1 MAWGKEPDV
10 CSPEHG
16 GGGPV
21 VASAIQRIGHGE
33 TGEAQA
39 EGKRY
44 VLIALLLA
52 SILSF
57 VDRQILSL
65 LVHPI
70 EHDLHLNDTAMA
82 LLLGPAFLILHLVI
96 GLPIGRLV
104 DTYPRF
110 KGLSL
115 GMALWSLA
123 TAGAGLAS
131 NFVHLF
137 VARIGVG
144 FGEAFLGPTAY
155 SVLPDAY
162 PPHRIGR
169 ASAIYSMGVYIG
181 AGLALVIGSQVIR
194 LLAHVQEITLPV
206 LGVMHSWQLVFVVIG
221 LPGILVA
228 LWIFRLPEPP
238 RRDPNG
244 ISASR
249 PALREVLAFIRANLR
264 ALASV
269 TFCAAFSLAMSYG
282 TGAWVPTFLIRSYG
296 WSIVH
301 AGAVYGVVVVVGG
314 VTGVN
319 LAGALSDALTRKGI
333 RSARLLVMCLASVLT
348 LPFAIA
354 FPLAPNPYV
363 AMALMLPAVIFSTFA
378 PAAMPVSVQEI
389 VPNRMRGAVAA
400 GLILFTSVI
409 GLGFGPVLVSLFTN
423 FVLHSQAQLRYSLA
437 VVPPAA
443 LLTSAIIGFSGLG
456 AFSRARDRLRGTEA
470 TLSAN

>member
-1 MAWGKEPDV
+1 MARGKELAVDPSGREAGEGIV
-10 CSPEHG
+10 EATQESEAVEGALERPEK
-16 GGGPV
+16 
-21 VASAIQRIGHGE
+21 ASS
-33 TGEAQA
+33 
-39 EGKRY
+39 Y

-65 LVHPI
+65 LIHPI
-70 EHDLHLNDTAMA
+70 EQDLHLNDTAMA
-82 LLLGPAFLILHLVI
+82 LVLGPAFLILHLLI

-115 GMALWSLA
+115 GMMLWSLA

-137 VARIGVG
+137 VARVGVG

-155 SVLPDAY
+155 SVLPDAF
-162 PPHRIGR
+162 PPDKIGR

-181 AGLALVIGSQVIR
+181 AGFALIIGSQVIK
-194 LLAHVQEITLPV
+194 LLSHVQQINLPIIG
-206 LGVMHSWQLVFVVIG
+206 LMHSWQLVFFAIG
-221 LPGILVA
+221 LPGTLVA
-228 LWIFRLPEPP
+228 LWIYRLPEPP
-238 RRDPNG
+238 RRDAHG
-244 ISASR
+244 VSASR
-249 PALREVLAFIRANLR
+249 PPLPEVFAFIRENLR

-296 WSIVH
+296 WSVVH

-314 VTGVN
+314 GIGVH
-319 LAGALSDALTRKGI
+319 LAGALSDALTRRGV

-348 LPFAIA
+348 LPFAIS
-354 FPLAPNPYV
+354 FPLAPNPDL
-363 AMALMLPAVIFSTFA
+363 AMILMVPAVIFSTFA

-423 FVLHSQAQLRYSLA
+423 FVLHDQAQLRYSLA
-437 VVPPAA
+437 VVPPLA
-443 LLTSAIIGFSGLG
+443 LLISAAVGFSGLG
-456 AFSRARDRLRGTEA
+456 AFAKARDRLRGT
-470 TLSAN
+470 